1 MKDNQIEPLDIEF
14 DDILAPQP
22 VREEP
27 AKEEPTKEVEPAAE
41 IKPADIE
48 EPVAETKTEDVDETI
63 DKVEESPL
71 RVEPKDENT
80 DTDTEEE
87 STVVGE
93 ILEKFGYEIDD
104 EFEDTTEGLTKLTQT
119 ISEKLAVETLDS
131 LFERFPTVQKHLEY
145 VQQGGDP
152 NEFMKAFT
160 PETDYSRIEI
170 KEDDTASQKRI
181 LTDYFIA
188 RGTEKDFI
196 GDMLESYEDKGTLK
210 DKAEAAKKA
219 LSDAQA
225 LQREATL
232 EDQKRANEKRQA
244 QTKQMWENVSN
255 TISEADNLSGI
266 PISQRDK
273 GKFFD
278 YISKPVDSTG
288 ATQRDIDFNQAGMD
302 QKLAVDFLMFKG
314 FDINKYIGKRATT
327 KAAQSLKTK
336 LESHSKK
343 AKSVRT
349 NSNNSNS
356 GFESLD
362 FDINNLGG

>member
-1 MKDNQIEPLDIEF
+1 MKDNPIEPLDIEF
-14 DDILAPQP
+14 DDILTPQP

-48 EPVAETKTEDVDETI
+48 DSETEDVDEPV

-71 RVEPKDENT
+71 RVEPKDEE
-80 DTDTEEE
+80 TDTEEE
-87 STVVGE
+87 STVVSE
-93 ILEKFGYEIDD
+93 ILEKFGYEIDE

-160 PETDYSRIEI
+160 PETDYSRLEI
-170 KEDDTASQKRI
+170 KEDDISSQKRI
-181 LTDYFIA
+181 LTDYFVA

-225 LQREATL
+225 LQRESTL
-232 EDQKRANEKRQA
+232 EDQKRVNAERHT
-244 QTKQMWENVSN
+244 QTKQMWENVS
-255 TISEADNLSGI
+255 TIISEADNLSGI

-288 ATQRDIDFNQAGMD
+288 ATQRDVDFNQAGMD

-314 FDINKYIGKRATT
+314 FDIDKYIGKRATT

-343 AKSVRT
+343 TKSVRAKS
-349 NSNNSNS
+349 NSSNS

-362 FDINNLGG
+362 FDVNNLGG

>member
-1 MKDNQIEPLDIEF
+1 MKDNLIEPLDIEF
-14 DDILAPQP
+14 HDLLTPQP

-48 EPVAETKTEDVDETI
+48 DSVEE
-63 DKVEESPL
+63 VEESPL
-71 RVEPKDENT
+71 RVEPKDE

-87 STVVGE
+87 STVVSE

-104 EFEDTTEGLTKLTQT
+104 EFEDTTEGLTKLTQA

-160 PETDYSRIEI
+160 PETDYSRLEI
-170 KEDDTASQKRI
+170 KEDDIASQKRI
-181 LTDYFIA
+181 LTDYFVA

-196 GDMLESYEDKGTLK
+196 GDMLESYEDKGTLRS
-210 DKAEAAKKA
+210 KAEAAKKA

-232 EDQKRANEKRQA
+232 EDQKRVNAERHT
-244 QTKQMWENVSN
+244 QTRQMWENVST

-273 GKFFD
+273 SKFFD

-288 ATQRDIDFNQAGMD
+288 ATQRDVDFQQAGMD

-327 KAAQSLKTK
+327 QAAETLRTK
-336 LESHSKK
+336 LEGHSKK
-343 AKSVRT
+343 AKSVGAR
-349 NSNNSNS
+349 SNS
-356 GFESLD
+356 FNNGFESLD
-362 FDINNLGG
+362 FDVNNLGG